1 MHTHLILAG
10 VAQWQ
15 SSGFV
20 NRRLEVQFLSPA
32 PLFRFSDYPRQ
43 HSRQQIGT
51 PTAVTNRGTDKKPVR
66 AEDCEVVRTP
76 EDLIAWIEPVE
87 PQFHADDRIEED
99 LSKRFFEEI
108 RPLGHLARHK
118 YLGKPG
124 LSLRPKIGDQ
134 NYDAEIIDT
143 STNNEHIRRVEFTSA
158 YRDADLALREE
169 YLDQHGDVYIT
180 GHVRRNGTKASGGQ
194 VQVIPEF
201 EDHQIR
207 LEKMLESVRACITNK
222 LDKRYTANTILTI
235 VFDDTILYETDLPQL
250 RPRFRDIILSQRA
263 LGKFCDLYILGASGK
278 TFLEFGETL
287 PS

>member
-1 MHTHLILAG
+1 M
-10 VAQWQ
+10 
-15 SSGFV
+15 
-20 NRRLEVQFLSPA
+20 
-32 PLFRFSDYPRQ
+32 
-43 HSRQQIGT
+43 
-51 PTAVTNRGTDKKPVR
+51 TNRGIEKEPVR
-66 AEDCEVVRTP
+66 TEDCEVLRTP
-76 EDLIAWIEPVE
+76 ENLIAWIESVK
-87 PQFHADDRIEED
+87 PQFHADDRIEGG

-143 STNNEHIRRVEFTSA
+143 SAGNEHIRRVEFTSA
-158 YRDADLALREE
+158 YRDEDFALRQEAF
-169 YLDQHGDVYIT
+169 DQHGDVYMT
-180 GHVRRNGTKASGGQ
+180 GHIWRNGTKASGGR
-194 VQVIPEF
+194 VHVAPDF

-207 LEKMLESVRACITNK
+207 LEKMLESVKARVANK

-250 RPRFRDIILSQRA
+250 YPRFRNIMLSQQA
-263 LGKFCDLYILGASGK
+263 LGKFCGVYILGASGE